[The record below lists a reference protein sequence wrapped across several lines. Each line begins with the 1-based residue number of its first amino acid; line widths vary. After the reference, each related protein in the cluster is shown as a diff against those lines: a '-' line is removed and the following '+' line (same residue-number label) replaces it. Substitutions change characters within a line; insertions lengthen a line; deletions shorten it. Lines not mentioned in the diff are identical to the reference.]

1 MNFVIFVTNTT
12 VSSYCRCGGDSLN
25 LEIRKGQ
32 CLYHRGVY
40 RERFDSN
47 K

>member
-25 LEIRKGQ
+25 LEIRKKK
-32 CLYHRGVY
+32 CLYHGGVY
-40 RERFDSN
+40 RKRFDCS

>member
-12 VSSYCRCGGDSLN
+12 VSSYGRCGGDSLN

-32 CLYHRGVY
+32 CLCYGGVY
-40 RERFDSN
+40 RERLDCS